1 MDIEKT
7 LTIDAPASQV
17 WGMILDPH
25 VMGGCV
31 PGMQSI
37 EVVNPDEYI
46 AVMQVKISF
55 ISAKFKLKTRIV
67 ERREAS
73 YLRTQGTGEDTSV
86 ASSLKQE
93 SEIFLSELPSG
104 QTELRMKVHVDIIG
118 RLGSF
123 GLTVMKTKADRMWDE
138 FARNLAAQL
147 NPTKRPINVL
157 NTESIKGSTPV
168 HVKGMPSKVSP
179 HHETTW
185 WSRLWQSPRPSAAS
199 TQNIH
204 IEIRQ
209 GDKLISVDW
218 PLQGAQ
224 ECTAWLLKMQAASAS

>member
-7 LTIDAPASQV
+7 LTVDAPASQV
-17 WGMILDPH
+17 WSMILDPH

-37 EVVNPDEYI
+37 EVISPDEYV

-86 ASSLKQE
+86 ASSMKQE
-93 SEIFLSELPSG
+93 SEIFLTELPTG

-123 GLTVMKTKADRMWDE
+123 GLAVMKTKADRMWDE
-138 FARNLAAQL
+138 FARNLAAEL
-147 NPTKRPINVL
+147 NPVKPPIDAPNI
-157 NTESIKGSTPV
+157 ESINSSSPLKVQGLPSKGSS
-168 HVKGMPSKVSP
+168 HQEPS
-179 HHETTW
+179 W
-185 WSRLWQSPRPSAAS
+185 WSRLWQPSRPSAAS
-199 TQNIH
+199 SQNIH

-209 GDKLISVDW
+209 GDKIISVDW

-224 ECTAWLLKMQAASAS
+224 ECAAWLLKMQTASAA